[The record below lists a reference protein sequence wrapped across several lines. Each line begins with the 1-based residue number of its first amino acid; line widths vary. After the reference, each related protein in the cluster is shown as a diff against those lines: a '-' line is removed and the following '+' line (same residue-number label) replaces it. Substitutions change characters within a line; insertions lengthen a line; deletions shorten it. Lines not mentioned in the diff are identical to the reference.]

1 MGYDRKYLVW
11 ALFYVAAG
19 MLLGIYMAG
28 SHKFAQQVT
37 HAHILLVGGV
47 LSFVY
52 AVIHKLWLAGQST
65 RLAGIQLL
73 VHQAGALT
81 MFVGLFLLYGGFVPP
96 EQIESI
102 LAPSTI
108 VVLIAALLMI
118 VMVLK
123 QPSHVSAS

>member
-1 MGYDRKYLVW
+1 MGYDRKYLLW

-28 SHKFAQQVT
+28 SHNHVQHVT

-52 AVIHKLWLAGQST
+52 AVIHKLWLGEQRT

-73 VHQAGALT
+73 VHQVGALI
-81 MFVGLFLLYGGFVPP
+81 MFVGLFLLYGGIVPP
-96 EQIESI
+96 QQIEAI

-108 VVLIAALLMI
+108 VVLVAALLMM
-118 VMVLK
+118 VMVLR
-123 QPSHVSAS
+123 QPK

>member
-1 MGYDRKYLVW
+1 MGYDRQYLLW

-28 SHKFAQQVT
+28 SHNHVQHVT

-52 AVIHKLWLAGQST
+52 AVIHKLWLGEQRT
-65 RLAGIQLL
+65 WLAGIQLL
-73 VHQAGALT
+73 VHQVGALT
-81 MFVGLFLLYGGFVPP
+81 MFVGLFLLYGGIVPP
-96 EQIESI
+96 QQIESI
-102 LAPSTI
+102 LDPSTI
-108 VVLIAALLMI
+108 VVLVAALLMM

-123 QPSHVSAS
+123 RPSSVRIS